1 MHIDRHTIKVI
12 GTKYDHK
19 KDKRIKDQ
27 TIATYQS
34 TENMDM
40 KKFSSLLEEV
50 ADSHDAYQDTE
61 VVITLKQYL
70 EENKEAMQ
78 MQQAIRTERI
88 RLYTLSKVRLS
99 IPNTNSMR

>member
-1 MHIDRHTIKVI
+1 MHIDKHTIKVI

-50 ADSHDAYQDTE
+50 ADSHDAYQNTE
-61 VVITLKQYL
+61 IVITLKQYDHD
-70 EENKEAMQ
+70 
-78 MQQAIRTERI
+78 
-88 RLYTLSKVRLS
+88 
-99 IPNTNSMR
+99 

>member
-34 TENMDM
+34 TENMDI
-40 KKFSSLLEEV
+40 KKLSLLIEEL
-50 ADSHDAYQDTE
+50 ADSHDAHQE
-61 VVITLKQYL
+61 IEISVNLKQHQYD
-70 EENKEAMQ
+70 
-78 MQQAIRTERI
+78 
-88 RLYTLSKVRLS
+88 
-99 IPNTNSMR
+99 